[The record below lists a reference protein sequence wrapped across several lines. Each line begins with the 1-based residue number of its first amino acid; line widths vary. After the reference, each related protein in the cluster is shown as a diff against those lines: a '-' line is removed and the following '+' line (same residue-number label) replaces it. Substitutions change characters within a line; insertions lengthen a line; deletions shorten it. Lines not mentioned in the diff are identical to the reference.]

1 MSNREMI
8 NYLRDEIN
16 DRRYVILYLSSL
28 KSKMECSQDSLVI
41 QREIDNLTDQLEDI
55 KRDYY
60 FYLGEE
66 IKNEDS
72 I

>member
-1 MSNREMI
+1 MTNREMI

-28 KSKMECSQDSLVI
+28 KSKMECSEDSLVI
-41 QREIDNLTDQLEDI
+41 QRWIDNLTDHLEEI
-55 KRDYY
+55 KRDYF